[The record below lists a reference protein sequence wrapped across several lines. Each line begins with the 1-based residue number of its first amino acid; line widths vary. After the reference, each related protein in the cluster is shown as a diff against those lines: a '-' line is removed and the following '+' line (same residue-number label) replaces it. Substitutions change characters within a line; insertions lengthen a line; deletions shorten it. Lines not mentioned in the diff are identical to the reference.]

1 MNYAEDRLD
10 RRARSAEATN
20 APSSSSSSS
29 GGAEEIKAETCT
41 QDQLAHDLK
50 RAHDVFER
58 LSPAVDADSNEDV
71 GMSVQSMRELRAAH
85 ELAGKTLRD

>member
-1 MNYAEDRLD
+1 MNYAKDRLD
-10 RRARSAEATN
+10 RRARSAEAAN
-20 APSSSSSSS
+20 VPPSSSS
-29 GGAEEIKAETCT
+29 GGTEEIKAETCT

-58 LSPAVDADSNEDV
+58 LSPAVNADSGEDV